1 MLKIPKTTTK
11 RDNFEAEANSST
23 DMKENP
29 EISKSLWLKMTKYN
43 IYTFQKIKAT
53 GLISTTVVGGD

>member
-11 RDNFEAEANSST
+11 RDNCEAEANSST

-29 EISKSLWLKMTKYN
+29 EISKSLQLKMTKYS
-43 IYTFQKIKAT
+43 IYTFQKIKVT
-53 GLISTTVVGGD
+53 GLISTTMVGGD